1 MARKLDPKSKAGFV
15 RSQPASMSAPDVVK
29 AAKAKG
35 IKLDVGYV
43 YATRAAKKKR
53 NKAARRATKTTTA
66 APAVVA
72 SSGNG
77 SSGAGSRSAGG
88 LEAEIERIVERKV
101 GELLKARLG
110 ALFG

>member
-15 RSQPASMSAPDVVK
+15 RSQPASMNAPDLVK

-35 IKLDVGYV
+35 IKLDVQYV
-43 YATRAAKKKR
+43 YAVRGAKKKR
-53 NKAARRATKTTTA
+53 SKAARTA
-66 APAVVA
+66 AKKAPVVVA

-77 SSGAGSRSAGG
+77 STGAGSRSAGG
-88 LEAEIERIVERKV
+88 LEAQIERIVERKV
-101 GELLKARLG
+101 AELLKARLG

>member
-1 MARKLDPKSKAGFV
+1 
-15 RSQPASMSAPDVVK
+15 MSAPDVVK
-29 AAKAKG
+29 AAKAKS
-35 IKLDVGYV
+35 IKLDVQYV
-43 YATRAAKKKR
+43 YAVRGAKKKR
-53 NKAARRATKTTTA
+53 SKAARSVAKT
-66 APAVVA
+66 APALVA

-77 SSGAGSRSAGG
+77 SSTTNRSAGG

>member
-15 RSQPASMSAPDVVK
+15 RSQPVSMSAADVVK

-35 IKLDVGYV
+35 IKVDTGYV
-43 YATRAAKKKR
+43 YKVRGSKKKR
-53 NKAARRATKTTTA
+53 AKSARTA
-66 APAVVA
+66 AKAPTAAVVA

-77 SSGAGSRSAGG
+77 SPSRGVGSSGG